1 MVSSF
6 PELEQTFAD
15 QTTTSISVA
24 NPFIQFSN
32 QLDVVT
38 RLITLTTDKTVEAA
52 AVLSGGYST
61 RLFFLHS
68 YTKLQL
74 RNLHLTRGDC
84 TEHQFGSGGVIYVGP
99 GAELIMNSVS
109 ITASRAE
116 RGGAVYAIGSSSV
129 IAIDCMLDSN
139 DADAGGAFFVNDAVV
154 DLSSCTM
161 TSNSADWGGA
171 VYVSDLSTVTAAGC
185 VMSTNTA
192 FWGGGL
198 YAQDDSTIIATEC
211 TMNSNVAY
219 GGGGAVSAKDD
230 STIIA
235 TECTMNSNVAYGGGG
250 AVSAT
255 DDSNVTATECTMSS
269 NSAHSGGAIYTAGEG
284 TIFAVSG
291 CLLTSNF
298 AQTGG
303 ALETLGSVIVTLSDC
318 VIKLNR
324 AAKVQIC
331 RCRPLYDDPLL
342 FDQLLTIYWTNSCFT
357 GWWSACSIEQLSGL
371 RA

>member
-1 MVSSF
+1 MRAQLLTAFALCTTRLASGAGAAVVSSF

-211 TMNSNVAY
+211 TMNANVA
-219 GGGGAVSAKDD
+219 
-230 STIIA
+230 
-235 TECTMNSNVAYGGGG
+235 NGGGG

-342 FDQLLTIYWTNSCFT
+342 FDQLLTIYWTNSCFA

>member
-219 GGGGAVSAKDD
+219 GGGGAVSA
-230 STIIA
+230 
-235 TECTMNSNVAYGGGG
+235 
-250 AVSAT
+250 T